1 MSKLKMML
9 RDSLANMQVP
19 SVTVIGS
26 GDKLPKEVIAPT
38 DPAQIP
44 AETTRQP
51 NHEPSEPSRTKDTPV
66 DATTI
71 NTTIHPSPT
80 PSIQSIDHPSIPTHI
95 QPSIQLDNYPSI
107 HHSNH
112 PITQPSIQQANRP
125 SEQLSGHPS
134 NNLYSLDRQNTVWAP
149 LAEGQGKVL
158 MFLTET
164 NTGLSN
170 ANIISEATGVRYGT
184 TKDALRTLVKYGYIT
199 RKERVRLPS
208 FYGFSYLLDT
218 QRCSEYL
225 ARVRSYTPSAS
236 YHPSEQSSIH
246 PSSYPSI
253 HQIPYPSQQPSI
265 QQNIHP
271 SNQLKSAFSSSSENQ
286 KTTTTILTGPEMV
299 YWVELGLK
307 DRQVLKWCEDFNI
320 DPTDIRQQLAW
331 ARWDLVNNGKEAEV
345 KKDAINWFF
354 GILKRS
360 AGCYPPAK
368 GYQSPVEIRAARLRD
383 QIDAEV
389 KARSELDTLEAE
401 SRFQAV
407 LSDPEGAEYQN
418 LRRELPEAMSGM
430 KGRALETILRER
442 FLAREG

>member
-26 GDKLPKEVIAPT
+26 GDKLPEEVITPT

-44 AETTRQP
+44 AEKAGQSTHDSSST
-51 NHEPSEPSRTKDTPV
+51 SDTPV
-66 DATTI
+66 DAPTI

-80 PSIQSIDHPSIPTHI
+80 PSIQSVDHPSIPTHI
-95 QPSIQLDNYPSI
+95 QPSIQLENHPSI
-107 HHSNH
+107 QHNNH
-112 PITQPSIQQANRP
+112 PITTPSIQQVNQP
-125 SEQLSGHPS
+125 SKQLSGHPS

-225 ARVRSYTPSAS
+225 ARVRTYTPSAS
-236 YHPSEQSSIH
+236 YHPSEQTSIH
-246 PSSYPSI
+246 LSHNPSI

-271 SNQLKSAFSSSSENQ
+271 SNQLKTAFSSSSENQ
-286 KTTTTILTGPEMV
+286 KTTTTVLTGPEMA

-307 DRQVLKWCEDFNI
+307 DRQILKWCEEFDI
-320 DPTDIRQQLAW
+320 DQAEIRQQLAW
-331 ARWDLVNNGKEAEV
+331 SRWDLVNNAKEEEV
-345 KKDAINWFF
+345 KKDAINWFY

-368 GYQSPVEIRAARLRD
+368 GYQSPAMIRAARLRE

-389 KARSELDTLEAE
+389 KVRSELDTLEVEA
-401 SRFQAV
+401 RFQAV

-418 LRRELPEAMSGM
+418 LIRDLPDAMSTIR
-430 KGRALETILRER
+430 GRALELILRER
-442 FLAREG
+442 FLARKG